1 MGEEILTLR
10 YTEIEKKKT
19 NFTVMRLLFLK
30 KM

>member
-10 YTEIEKKKT
+10 YTEIEKKT
-19 NFTVMRLLFLK
+19 NFTFTRLLFLK